1 MKAYKGFN
9 KDMTCRGFQY
19 EIGKEY
25 ETDAADLCRIG
36 FHACENPLDCFS
48 HYAPAT
54 SRYCE
59 VEIEDNGQRS
69 PEDSKV
75 VGKKIKIGAELSTEQ
90 ICKLHFEYV
99 RSRCDP
105 AKTNAAG
112 DRESASA
119 GEYGSASAGD
129 GGSASAGEY
138 GSASAGW
145 SGSASAGDGGS
156 ASAGWYGSASA
167 GWYGSAS
174 AGKFGSASAGE
185 CGSASAGECGSA
197 SAGEYGG
204 ASAGECGSASAG
216 EYGSASAGEYG
227 SASAGWYGS
236 ASAGDYGVS
245 ASRGSSSAGES
256 GVAAARGKY
265 AKVRGG
271 IGSVLVVCVEKKDS
285 YDIAEWKA
293 AVVDGERIRPDT
305 WYTVENGEF
314 KEAD

>member
-19 EIGKEY
+19 EIGKAY
-25 ETDAADLCRIG
+25 ETDAADLCSIG
-36 FHACENPLDCFS
+36 FHACENPLDCFG

-112 DRESASA
+112 VRE
-119 GEYGSASAGD
+119 
-129 GGSASAGEY
+129 
-138 GSASAGW
+138 
-145 SGSASAGDGGS
+145 
-156 ASAGWYGSASA
+156 SASA

-174 AGKFGSASAGE
+174 AGKFGSASAGKF
-185 CGSASAGECGSA
+185 GSASAGR
-197 SAGEYGG
+197 
-204 ASAGECGSASAG
+204 
-216 EYGSASAGEYG
+216 YGSASAGERGSASAGWYG

-245 ASRGSSSAGES
+245 ASRGSSSAGEN
-256 GVAAARGKY
+256 GVAAARGEH

>member
-48 HYAPAT
+48 HYAPGN

-69 PEDSKV
+69 SEDSKV

-119 GEYGSASAGD
+119 GERGSASAG
-129 GGSASAGEY
+129 GS
-138 GSASAGW
+138 
-145 SGSASAGDGGS
+145 
-156 ASAGWYGSASA
+156 
-167 GWYGSAS
+167 GSAS
-174 AGKFGSASAGE
+174 AGKF
-185 CGSASAGECGSA
+185 
-197 SAGEYGG
+197 
-204 ASAGECGSASAG
+204 
-216 EYGSASAGEYG
+216 G

-245 ASRGSSSAGES
+245 ASRGSSSAGEN
-256 GVAAARGKY
+256 GVAAARGKH

-314 KEAD
+314 READ

>member
-119 GEYGSASAGD
+119 GRYGSASAGER
-129 GGSASAGEY
+129 GSASAGWSGSASAGEY
-138 GSASAGW
+138 GSASAGRYG
-145 SGSASAGDGGS
+145 SASAGRYGSASAGDG
-156 ASAGWYGSASA
+156 
-167 GWYGSAS
+167 
-174 AGKFGSASAGE
+174 
-185 CGSASAGECGSA
+185 
-197 SAGEYGG
+197 
-204 ASAGECGSASAG
+204 
-216 EYGSASAGEYG
+216 
-227 SASAGWYGS
+227 GS

-245 ASRGSSSAGES
+245 ASRGSSSAGEN
-256 GVAAARGKY
+256 GVAAARGKH